1 MNPMQMMQMF
11 PQFMSQYRG
20 QDPNQ
25 MIQQILSSGK
35 LNQNQINQAQQM
47 QQQMAGQFDGFKSMF
62 GFK

>member
-11 PQFMSQYRG
+11 PQFMAQYRG

-25 MIQQILSSGK
+25 LVQQILSSGQ
-35 LNQNQINQAQQM
+35 LNQDQINQAQQM
-47 QQQMAGQFDGFKSMF
+47 RQQMAGQFDGFKSMF

>member
-1 MNPMQMMQMF
+1 MNPMQIMQMF
-11 PQFMSQYRG
+11 QQFMAQHQG

-25 MIQQILSSGK
+25 LVQQILSSGR
-35 LNQNQINQAQQM
+35 LNQEQINQAQQM

>member
-11 PQFMSQYRG
+11 PQFMAQYRG
-20 QDPNQ
+20 QDPNHL
-25 MIQQILSSGK
+25 IQQLLSSGK

>member
-1 MNPMQMMQMF
+1 MNMNMMQMF
-11 PQFMSQYRG
+11 PQFMAQFRG

-25 MIQQILSSGK
+25 LVQQILSSGQ
-35 LNQNQINQAQQM
+35 LNQDQINQAKQM

>member
-11 PQFMSQYRG
+11 PQFMAQYRG

-25 MIQQILSSGK
+25 LVQQILSSGR
-35 LNQNQINQAQQM
+35 LNQDQINQAQQM
-47 QQQMAGQFDGFKSMF
+47 RQQMAGQFDGFKSMF